1 MPDETVLSAG
11 ASVRV
16 LRAPHLALHVEV
28 ENLADVRTLQDG
40 FGQPLPGR
48 TVMVTLRAG
57 TSSTPTEGQR

>member
-1 MPDETVLSAG
+1 
-11 ASVRV
+11 
-16 LRAPHLALHVEV
+16 VEV

-57 TSSTPTEGQR
+57 TSSTRTEGE